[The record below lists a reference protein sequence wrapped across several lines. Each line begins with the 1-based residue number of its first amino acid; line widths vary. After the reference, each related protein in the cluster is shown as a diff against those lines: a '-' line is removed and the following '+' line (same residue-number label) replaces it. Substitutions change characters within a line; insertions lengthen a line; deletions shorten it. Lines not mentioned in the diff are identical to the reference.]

1 MQNRLRM
8 LMGATALLY
17 FGPLLAGLT
26 GMGWDAVPV
35 FVALFALWL
44 VVMRPAQWPR
54 DAAAWDGAT
63 VVAAAAQVAVNA
75 LIVVGL
81 FAAGR
86 GIGGVAGYVPNIS
99 PLIPVGLSFLA
110 TPLSRLIWDPRKGEA
125 MEHLIDDAIRQIERP
140 GSKGPLTV
148 GPGDAMV
155 ETLLDLPEDAD
166 PDLTA
171 EALDAALRGR
181 EGTIR
186 LSLLEDALDRLEP
199 ERLALRKALIL
210 WATDPV
216 LAPRGEVQGGPV
228 TAFMTAGLRPDLLQL
243 FASRGLEL
251 LRRTPAMAAAF
262 PMARDVEQT
271 IDASQPP
278 DLRDLLGR
286 LAERLRE
293 FEQSGARD

>member
-8 LMGATALLY
+8 LMGATAFLY

-26 GMGWDAVPV
+26 GMGWNAVPV

-54 DAAAWDGAT
+54 DPAAWKGAT
-63 VVAAAAQVAVNA
+63 MVAAAAQVAVNA

-125 MEHLIDDAIRQIERP
+125 MEHLIDDALRQIERP
-140 GSKGPLTV
+140 GSNGPLTV
-148 GPGDAMV
+148 GPGDVMV

-166 PDLTA
+166 PALTA

-186 LSLLEDALDRLEP
+186 LSLLEDALDSIEP

-210 WATDPV
+210 WATDPA
-216 LAPRGEVQGGPV
+216 LAPRLEVRGGPV

-243 FASRGLEL
+243 FAARGLEL
-251 LRRTPAMAAAF
+251 LRLTPTMAAAF
-262 PMARDVEQT
+262 PMASDVEQT

-278 DLRDLLGR
+278 ALRDLLGK

-293 FEQSGARD
+293 FEQTGARD